1 MSNPAKLVVGAAP
14 QGTTDAGSAAHA
26 VREMFTSIAPRYD
39 LLNHVLS
46 FNIDRV
52 WWRRAAR
59 SFREVLSRA
68 DARVLDLCCG
78 TGDMTFALRR
88 QAKKSSPPSSPQSRP
103 LARPGRAGVP
113 APHSPTL
120 PQILGADF
128 SHAML
133 QRALS
138 KSAGASA
145 EHSPNNAFSSNA
157 SSPTGEPAMPR
168 WIEADALNLPFP
180 SQHFDLVTSA
190 FGFRNLADYDAG
202 LREIVRVLRP
212 GGECGILD
220 FGEPKGIMGRL
231 YRIYFKQILP
241 RVGTMISGVR
251 GPYAYLPASV
261 ERFPAPEEM
270 LARMRQAGFAEASWT
285 PYTFGIAGLY
295 RGRK

>member
-1 MSNPAKLVVGAAP
+1 MPEIRKPAVVGAAP
-14 QGTTDAGSAAHA
+14 QGARDQRSAARA

-46 FNIDRV
+46 FNVDRV

-59 SFREVLSRA
+59 TFRHILDRP

-78 TGDMTFALRR
+78 TGDMAFALRR
-88 QAKKSSPPSSPQSRP
+88 QAGKR
-103 LARPGRAGVP
+103 
-113 APHSPTL
+113 

-133 QRALS
+133 QRARA
-138 KSAGASA
+138 KSAGLAQ
-145 EHSPNNAFSSNA
+145 NA
-157 SSPTGEPAMPR
+157 PAPG

-180 SQHFDLVTSA
+180 AEHFDLVTSA

-220 FGEPKGIMGRL
+220 FGEPKGAIGSL
-231 YRIYFKQILP
+231 YRIYFKQVLP
-241 RVGTMISGVR
+241 RVGTLISGVR

-261 ERFPAPEEM
+261 ERFPKPEEM
-270 LARMRQAGFAEASWT
+270 LAQMKCAGFSESSWT
-285 PYTFGIAGLY
+285 RYTFGIAGLY
-295 RGRK
+295 RGKKKI